1 MDIYICIFIHIFVH
15 IYTCI
20 YIYIHTCTRTQMLHY
35 IFNPFLSLRRWTV
48 GLELQQYL
56 PAHEWRL
63 LLRFPLGAKTDQ
75 YHLQHTE
82 MHCNKLQH
90 ASTSPTLSRT
100 AATLVL
106 ALAAMSTCHRP
117 DSCSYWL
124 KCQRECL
131 VLRLYQLDI
140 CVLRCAH
147 PMLNTTFL

>member
-1 MDIYICIFIHIFVH
+1 MDMYIYVL
-15 IYTCI
+15 YI
-20 YIYIHTCTRTQMLHY
+20 YIYVYLYIYLYTYIHIHIYIYTCTRTQMLHY
-35 IFNPFLSLRRWTV
+35 IFNPFFSLRRWTV

-75 YHLQHTE
+75 YHLRHTE

-90 ASTSPTLSRT
+90 AAITLTLTRM

-106 ALAAMSTCHRP
+106 ALAAMSTCHRL
-117 DSCSYWL
+117 DSCAYRL
-124 KCQRECL
+124 KCQRKCL

-140 CVLRCAH
+140 
-147 PMLNTTFL
+147 